1 MSSTPI
7 RYEITPKDVNAHIFQ
22 VSLTLDNPNPLGQVF
37 SLPNWISGSYLI
49 RDFSKNIVSIK
60 AHSCSKFIEIKT
72 LDKNHWIVHPC
83 ANSLTLEYKIYAFD
97 LSVRCAYLTNQRAF
111 FNGSSVFLQPI
122 GFEDSICEL
131 QINYPTVKV
140 LGDWDCAT
148 SLALK
153 DKQKNKEIYTAKNYL
168 DLIDHPVEMADFT
181 RFEFSATNI
190 PHAMTITGEHATDID
205 RLRAD
210 LSRICEHH
218 IGFFGGN
225 IPFDNYLFLTLATSK
240 DYGGLEH
247 KKSSSLICARKDLPA
262 LGQKDITP
270 EYTRF
275 LTLCSHEYFHA
286 WWIKTIKP
294 VSFHHL
300 DMSRENYSEQLW
312 IFEGFTSYYDELS
325 LLRTGILSA
334 EQYLELFSQTVSR
347 VQKGYGRFRQSLA
360 QSSFDAWTKF
370 YQQDENAPNAIVSY
384 YTKGALLAFVLDIE
398 VRKRTN
404 DKHSLDDV
412 LRLIWGNYQASGLE
426 DDTVQRVIEHLT
438 QSDFTEFFEK
448 YLYGVEELP
457 LKATFQYVGVNCK
470 FAHKK
475 EDLSKL
481 GIGINKAQKH
491 AIISHVLECSCAQA
505 AGLYVGDKI
514 ISINGDKVLT
524 KDLKKTLN
532 VYQQGERV
540 KIGILRDDMPNNI
553 ELKIA
558 FGEKTHCTLTLDTKA
573 NQSALNQQKKW
584 IFLKPNA

>member
-1 MSSTPI
+1 MSSTAI

-22 VSLTLDNPNPLGQVF
+22 VCLTLNNPNPLGQVF
-37 SLPNWISGSYLI
+37 SLPNWIFGSYLI
-49 RDFSKNIVSIK
+49 RDFSKNVISIM
-60 AHSCSKFIEIKT
+60 AHSCSESIEIKK
-72 LDKNHWIVHPC
+72 LDKNHWIANPC
-83 ANSLTLEYKIYAFD
+83 TNSLTIEYEIYAFD

-122 GFEDSICEL
+122 DFEGVTCEIH
-131 QINYPTVKV
+131 INYPTVKV

-153 DKQKNKEIYTAKNYL
+153 DKQKNKAIYTAKNYL

-181 RFEFSATNI
+181 RFEFSVANI

-205 RLRAD
+205 RLSAD

-247 KKSSSLICARKDLPA
+247 KKSSSLICARKELPV
-262 LGQKDITP
+262 LGQKDVTA

-275 LTLCSHEYFHA
+275 LTLCSHEYFHV

-294 VSFHHL
+294 ASFHNL
-300 DMSRENYSEQLW
+300 DMNRENYSEQLW

-325 LLRTGILSA
+325 LLRTRILSI
-334 EQYLELFSQTVSR
+334 EQYLKLFSQTVSR
-347 VQKGYGRFRQSLA
+347 VQKCHGRFKQSLA

-370 YQQDENAPNAIVSY
+370 YQQDENATNAIVSY
-384 YTKGALLAFVLDIE
+384 YTKGALLTFVLDIE
-398 VRKRTN
+398 IRKRTD
-404 DKHSLDDV
+404 DKHSLDDI
-412 LRLIWGNYQASGLE
+412 LRLIWDNYQASGLE
-426 DDTVQRVIEHLT
+426 DDTIQKVIEHLV

-457 LKATFQYVGVNCK
+457 LKEAFQYVGVNCK
-470 FAHKK
+470 FEHKK

-481 GIGINKAQKH
+481 GIGINKEHKH
-491 AIISHVLECSCAQA
+491 AIISHIFDNSCAQV

-524 KDLKKTLN
+524 KDLKKTLSIC
-532 VYQQGERV
+532 QQGECV
-540 KIGILRDDMPNNI
+540 KIGILRDELPNNI

-558 FGEKTHCTLTLDTKA
+558 FTDKTHCTLTLDTKA
-573 NQSALNQQKKW
+573 SCSILNQQQKW
-584 IFLKPNA
+584 IAG